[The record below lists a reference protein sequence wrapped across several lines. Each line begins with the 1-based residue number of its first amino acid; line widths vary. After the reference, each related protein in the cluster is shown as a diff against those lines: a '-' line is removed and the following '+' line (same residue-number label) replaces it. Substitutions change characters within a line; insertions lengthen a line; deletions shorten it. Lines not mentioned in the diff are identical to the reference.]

1 MEDWKLRMVE
11 KETRVAAKENRSCYF
26 SNRLE
31 SYNE

>member
-1 MEDWKLRMVE
+1 MEDWELRMVE
-11 KETRVAAKENRSCYF
+11 KETRVVAKENRSYYF